1 MNICTSY
8 CLVSNIKSIS
18 MHIKYKKIYYQQI
31 KIIIINIMSKI
42 VIIKVNNLMYIY
54 KEKVNVSNKYIKRVI
69 CDCLVKV

>member
-1 MNICTSY
+1 
-8 CLVSNIKSIS
+8 